1 MAKRVLNS
9 GQLLEAL
16 AQDADDGKLYSFLRR
31 QLPAPV
37 PRFILSAA
45 VRAIG
50 NAAKKQHENPDLH
63 QYMTT
68 TLDIESTLAHRLK
81 LLSPSEFED
90 LLHPGK
96 LLSFGAQVSMV
107 GTRFNASNH
116 NITDLCFVSIPSIVF
131 QEDETILIAA
141 GGVFGALAGM
151 GQTQLGWGGP
161 GATVRALI
169 TVVAVSAS
177 SLGYFLF
184 KEVIEEP
191 EEVIVEEAE
200 IVVRPVQIRRRK

>member
-16 AQDADDGKLYSFLRR
+16 AQDSDDGKLYSFLRR
-31 QLPAPV
+31 QLPYPV
-37 PRFILSAA
+37 PEFILSAA

-50 NAAKKQHENPDLH
+50 NAAKNQNVNPDLH
-63 QYMTT
+63 EYMTKM
-68 TLDIESTLAHRLK
+68 LDIESTLAHRLK
-81 LLSPSEFED
+81 LLSPSDFED
-90 LLHPGK
+90 LLHP
-96 LLSFGAQVSMV
+96 
-107 GTRFNASNH
+107 
-116 NITDLCFVSIPSIVF
+116 VF
-131 QEDETILIAA
+131 KEDETILIAA
-141 GGVFGALAGM
+141 GGVFGALAGL

-161 GATVRALI
+161 GATIRALTI
-169 TVVAVSAS
+169 LVAVSVS

-200 IVVRPVQIRRRK
+200 IVIRPVQIRRRK

>member
-50 NAAKKQHENPDLH
+50 NAAKNQHENPDLH

-96 LLSFGAQVSMV
+96 LLSFGA
-107 GTRFNASNH
+107 
-116 NITDLCFVSIPSIVF
+116 
-131 QEDETILIAA
+131 
-141 GGVFGALAGM
+141 
-151 GQTQLGWGGP
+151 
-161 GATVRALI
+161 
-169 TVVAVSAS
+169 
-177 SLGYFLF
+177 
-184 KEVIEEP
+184 
-191 EEVIVEEAE
+191 
-200 IVVRPVQIRRRK
+200 